1 MKSCLFAAALA
12 AAFFTAPAGAQLRP
26 MSDDDMS
33 RARGQGLLAVSNGR
47 LGEFDFTR
55 IALDADV
62 ELNASLRNIRLGDY
76 RFPAREG
83 TGADI
88 DMPLLQFGQ
97 NGGKVSITNPY
108 FEVVYRD
115 TGNAGAP
122 REVVGMRM
130 GFDSIGGDVGL
141 KVNSLSGSLLV
152 SGVNANGNPAAIDSR
167 NDAGGGKRWDGANSL
182 VGVRAGDASGPSR
195 DFWISVLKSG
205 VQFQAPAGTT
215 QLPDAAQAGVWLNWR
230 DKLVSLTALPAAA
243 TAPAV
248 PAAPTVIVPPAPLAM
263 PPAPVAALPAMPV
276 LPTVR

>member
-1 MKSCLFAAALA
+1 MMESRLFAAALA
-12 AAFFTAPAGAQLRP
+12 AAFFSAPAGAQLRP
-26 MSDDDMS
+26 MSDEDLS
-33 RARGQGLLAVSNGR
+33 RARGQGLLAVSNSSLNG
-47 LGEFDFTR
+47 FDFTR

-62 ELNASLRNIRLGDY
+62 ELNAALRNMRLGDY

-115 TGNAGAP
+115 TGDAGAP

-130 GFDSIGGDVGL
+130 GFDTIRGDVGL

-152 SGVNANGNPAAIDSR
+152 SGVDANGNPATIDSHT
-167 NDAGGGKRWDGANSL
+167 DAGGGKRWDGAAAL
-182 VGVRAGDASGPSR
+182 TGVRAGDASGPSR

-205 VQFQAPAGTT
+205 VQFQAPSGTT
-215 QLPDAAQAGVWLNWR
+215 QVPDAAQAGVWLNWR
-230 DKLVSLTALPAAA
+230 DKLVSLSALPAAPA
-243 TAPAV
+243 AIAAPPV
-248 PAAPTVIVPPAPLAM
+248 PAAAPA
-263 PPAPVAALPAMPV
+263 

>member
-1 MKSCLFAAALA
+1 MMESRLFAAALA
-12 AAFFTAPAGAQLRP
+12 AVFFCAPAAAQLRP

-33 RARGQGLLAVSNGR
+33 RARGQGLLAVSNSR
-47 LGEFDFTR
+47 LGAFDFTR

-88 DMPLLQFGQ
+88 DMPLLHFGH

-115 TGNAGAP
+115 TADAGAP

-130 GFDSIGGDVGL
+130 GFDTISGDVGL
-141 KVNSLSGSLLV
+141 KVNGLSGSLLV
-152 SGVNANGNPAAIDSR
+152 GGVDANGNPATIDSR
-167 NDAGGGKRWDGANSL
+167 TDAGGGKRWDGANAL
-182 VGVRAGDASGPSR
+182 VGVRAGDAAGPSR
-195 DFWISVLKSG
+195 DFWISVLKAG
-205 VQFQAPAGTT
+205 VQFQAPSGTT
-215 QLPDAAQAGVWLNWR
+215 QLPDAAQSGVWLNWR
-230 DKLVSLTALPAAA
+230 DKLVSLTALP
-243 TAPAV
+243 TAPAA
-248 PAAPTVIVPPAPLAM
+248 PAAAANAAAAVPPAPVM
-263 PPAPVAALPAMPV
+263 PP